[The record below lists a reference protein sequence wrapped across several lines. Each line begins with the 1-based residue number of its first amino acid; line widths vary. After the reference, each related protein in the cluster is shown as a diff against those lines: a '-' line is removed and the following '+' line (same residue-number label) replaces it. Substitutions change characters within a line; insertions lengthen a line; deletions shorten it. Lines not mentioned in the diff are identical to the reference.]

1 MDRKKQLKEQYKQ
14 MKPQMGV
21 FVIRSQSGKL
31 CCIEAARDLKGTMN
45 GTVAKLKGGGHLL
58 KRGLQQ
64 AWNENG
70 AEDFVIEILET
81 MEYHSDDPQYDYS
94 EDLALAKMIWE
105 ERFRQ
110 EGWGFY

>member
-1 MDRKKQLKEQYKQ
+1 MDRKKELKEQYKQ

-21 FVIRSQSGKL
+21 FIIRSRSCQR
-31 CCIEAARDLKGTMN
+31 CCIETARDLKGVMN

-58 KRGLQQ
+58 NRRLQE

-81 MEYHSDDPQYDYS
+81 MEYHSEDPQYDYS
-94 EDLALAKMIWE
+94 EDLALLKMIWQD
-105 ERFRQ
+105 RFRE
-110 EGWGFY
+110 EGWEFY